1 MAEVGQASQGT
12 QLPEGAAFPSLGAQ
26 ARRFLIGLALM
37 LAFIATGAVL
47 LLIVTAIQLQNAVE
61 APQFDS
67 LKISTGWIRQDV
79 AFLDR
84 YWKEMNAVSQKEDA
98 AEAEKLVIGQRGAK
112 IRADMSHAADETR
125 KFIDLNDTNYIL
137 PPLKLRA
144 FPTPSSPPPILPVP
158 EAHGDSGP
166 QHASDESASAPA
178 ASPDQSAPASA
189 PAVTAASPKPPE
201 PFISSA
207 ARYQVAIPAPATY
220 GFGNSVDDYFDAYY
234 AELDGAPNADAA
246 RKSLN
251 AFKIETYK
259 RMEPYFAARA
269 QFDSDSSRIRGLNVE
284 ITALEAQAKQLDD
297 NSQKEGTPLANG
309 AYWSLTEDFLTFRA
323 LVGETAYNIIA
334 LPRMMLVLLLS
345 IFMGVLGSLIYIT
358 KDFYQDPD
366 RRGFWSIVFRIGLGA
381 GVAFA
386 LFFFAAAGMLAMTQ
400 AKDAAQSGMS
410 PYLIAFLGITGGYLS
425 DRVTQWMREVGE
437 RAFSV
442 AEAVP
447 PRWAVG
453 LGAALKGVGL
463 DSGSLAAVCGV
474 STAEV
479 EAWIALTK
487 PVPGDRQAL
496 VAAFLRQH
504 ASGIFTDIA
513 PGWGAPAPAPASA

>member
-1 MAEVGQASQGT
+1 M
-12 QLPEGAAFPSLGAQ
+12 
-26 ARRFLIGLALM
+26 RRFLIGLVLI
-37 LAFIATGAVL
+37 LAFTAAGAVL

-61 APQFDS
+61 APEFDS

-79 AFLDR
+79 AYLDR
-84 YWKEMNAVSQKEDA
+84 YWKQMNALTQKEDA
-98 AEAEKLVIGQRGAK
+98 AEVEKFAIGQRGAK
-112 IRADMSHAADETR
+112 IRADMSRTADETR
-125 KFIDLNDTNYIL
+125 NFIDLHDTTYIL
-137 PPLKLRA
+137 PPLKLRT
-144 FPTPSSPPPILPVP
+144 FPSPTSPPPVLPAP
-158 EAHGDSGP
+158 EAHGDASP
-166 QHASDESASAPA
+166 QAPSDAGSAAPA
-178 ASPDQSAPASA
+178 AAPDASGSPAQAQAAAATPAP
-189 PAVTAASPKPPE
+189 PQ
-201 PFISSA
+201 PFTSSV
-207 ARYQVAIPAPATY
+207 ARYQVTIPVPSAY
-220 GFGNSVDDYFDAYY
+220 GFGNAVDDYFDAYY
-234 AELDGAPNADAA
+234 SELDGATNADAA

-251 AFKIETYK
+251 AFKLETYK
-259 RMEPYFAARA
+259 RMEPYFSARA

-323 LVGETAYNIIA
+323 LVGETGYNIIA

-358 KDFYQDPD
+358 KDFYEDPD

-400 AKDAAQSGMS
+400 AKNAAQSDMS

-437 RAFSV
+437 KTFNV
-442 AEAVP
+442 AGKTP

-453 LGAALKGVGL
+453 LGSALKGVGL
-463 DSGSLAAVCGV
+463 DNASLAVVCGV
-474 STAEV
+474 SSAEV
-479 EAWIALTK
+479 DAWIALTK
-487 PVPGDRQAL
+487 PVPGDKQAL

-513 PGWGAPAPAPASA
+513 PAWTASAAAAASA